1 MHTDNNDIRVRRL
14 LLLSSPCGGGGGGGR
29 QTDREK
35 EALNVSEDGEAKA
48 EAVRSVL

>member
-14 LLLSSPCGGGGGGGR
+14 LLLSSPCVGGGGGR